1 MKQFLD
7 RVLAVIQLEPLAYL
21 EIKENKAPLTQ
32 AMFLLFLSSTATAL
46 GSVEGYVEKIP
57 MAILTACAAWI
68 AWGLLIYVLGTRIFR
83 TPETQVD
90 LITVMRLVGFA
101 SAPGILKALAF
112 IPAVSGIILFGTSI
126 WILGTTTIASQQ
138 ALSYKS
144 FPRALGVTLMSWLV
158 YQFLLFQI

>member
-1 MKQFLD
+1 MKQFSD
-7 RVLAVIQLEPLAYL
+7 RVLAAIQLEPLAYQ

-46 GSVEGYVEKIP
+46 GSVGGHVEKIP

-68 AWGLLIYVLGTRIFR
+68 TWGLLIYVLGTRILKK
-83 TPETQVD
+83 PETQVD
-90 LITVMRLVGFA
+90 LVTVMRVVGFA

-126 WILGTTTIASQQ
+126 WILGTTTLATQQ
-138 ALSYKS
+138 ALNYKS
-144 FPRALGVTLMSWLV
+144 FPRALGLTLATWVV